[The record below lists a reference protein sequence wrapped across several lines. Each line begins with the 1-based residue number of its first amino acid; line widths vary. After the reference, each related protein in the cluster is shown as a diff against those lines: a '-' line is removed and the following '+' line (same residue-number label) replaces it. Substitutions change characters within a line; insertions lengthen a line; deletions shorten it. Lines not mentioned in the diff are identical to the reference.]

1 VEAELFNADGRTDGR
16 TNGRTSDMRK
26 LIAAFRNFA
35 NAPKTRNW
43 NNDESLVA
51 PAEMFVRSDLKNV
64 SARN

>member
-1 VEAELFNADGRTDGR
+1 MFHADGRTD
-16 TNGRTSDMRK
+16 GRTSDMRK

-35 NAPKTRNW
+35 NAPKSLNW

-51 PAEMFVRSDLKNV
+51 PAEMSVRSDLKNV